1 MEEKKKKTR
10 RHVNSTAAR
19 FGMTRITK
27 KLELELYSWKFPKKL
42 YYKIVNSGK
51 YDDKEKY
58 LPFKEIKKAIST
70 IVTDIYYIAN
80 ISESALDYIWIYS
93 LEDNTEEIKDIIG
106 NWISEEL
113 KIENV
118 QELEELTA
126 KKQNIAITPE
136 KLLGNQKWIF
146 KTIYLSHIANSV
158 ANKLNVIVQE
168 GEEERE
174 ISFNVVQNPGSDKQ
188 RIVGKNIKP
197 FIKAKREYYFTYY
210 MDFIIDDKI
219 DKEYPVLLYKPG
231 LCRILTNIIRLRDNN
246 VNAYLLLS
254 EKSNEGK
261 SNNKIR
267 IIEVPIIS
275 PYSKDGKRIKLENP
289 DYDIWTLKA
298 LDKIGVNLPE
308 INELFSEPLKFL
320 QNGDK
325 SIMIRASSSI
335 RTLSNTKQGL
345 DFVNRSLLIE
355 KVNNIVIEEELNKEG
370 LIILDKIEGK
380 EKSLDNIGNDEE
392 KNIVIGILSNSIEI
406 NNLTNDIICG
416 LEDIEWF
423 NNRLNE
429 IGTESFKNLSI
440 LSQLKEK
447 FNINL
452 EILNLDF
459 KNLNLAGVKS
469 KNELIQALKSNF
481 NLSSIKNI
489 DNYIVEIE
497 SKEYYEQTGNFDP
510 KNTLRQEFCKLNK
523 RTQFINPADFSK
535 GKYKENYVNLMGK
548 IIASIKDILRQ
559 KGIIPYDIDSF
570 WIKQKIENKNTAYI
584 GLKYD
589 KDKKDLI
596 IVAVYKGKI
605 YAKSSDIDWIEYD
618 KFLLEQ
624 GKILKSELKEKDY
637 LINSLISLK
646 NLCNIEHF
654 IVFAYD
660 NFRLIDKKYNEI
672 FEGIKKVSDLYDI
685 TTIVKV
691 LDVESSPEWEVLE
704 KEEAVPSSRGKGLFK
719 YSDNVYFNIAP
730 KVSTTKKN
738 LTLEKLDKGKIV
750 YPEEIFRKEKA
761 QVIQIIKAKEGI
773 DNISIAKLNSIL
785 RSSSIQ
791 YDDYTYYPLP
801 LHLANL
807 AFEYC
812 MKDESKEKRRK
823 INYDD
828 VGENEITVEL
838 DDFVFEI
845 K

>member
-1 MEEKKKKTR
+1 MEGTKKKTR
-10 RHVNSTAAR
+10 RHVNATGAR
-19 FGMTRITK
+19 FGMTIITK
-27 KLELELYSWKFPKKL
+27 NLELELYSWKFPKTL
-42 YYKIVNSGK
+42 YYKIINSGK
-51 YDDKEKY
+51 YEDKEKY

-70 IVTDIYYIAN
+70 IVPDIYYMASIKEN
-80 ISESALDYIWIYS
+80 ALDYVWIYS

-113 KIENV
+113 KIQNV
-118 QELEELTA
+118 EELEELTA
-126 KKQNIAITPE
+126 KKQNIIITPE

-146 KTIYLSHIANSV
+146 KTIYLSHIANTV
-158 ANKLNVIVQE
+158 ANKLNVIVKAE
-168 GEEERE
+168 EEERE

-197 FIKAKREYYFTYY
+197 FIKGNKEYYFTYY
-210 MDFIIDDKI
+210 MDFIIEDKI
-219 DKEYPVLLYKPG
+219 DKEYPILLYKPG
-231 LCRILTNIIRLRDNN
+231 LCRILTNTIKLRDNN
-246 VNAYLLLS
+246 INSYLLLS

-267 IIEVPIIS
+267 IVEVPIIS

-289 DYDIWTLKA
+289 DYDRWTLKA

-308 INELFSEPLKFL
+308 ISELLNEPLKFL

-345 DFVNRSLLIE
+345 DFVNRSLLIK
-355 KVNNIVIEEELNKEG
+355 KVNNIIIEENFNKED
-370 LIILDKIEGK
+370 LIILDKIEGR
-380 EKSLDNIGNDEE
+380 EKSLDNIENSEE
-392 KNIVIGILSNSIEI
+392 KNIIVGVISNSIEI
-406 NNLTNDIICG
+406 HNLTNDIICG
-416 LEDIEWF
+416 LENIEWF
-423 NNRLNE
+423 NNKLEE
-429 IGTESFKNLSI
+429 IGTKSFKNLSI

-452 EILNLDF
+452 KILNLDS
-459 KNLNLAGVKS
+459 KNLKLAGIKS
-469 KNELIQALKSNF
+469 KEELIQILNSNHDL
-481 NLSSIKNI
+481 NLTNNI
-489 DNYIVEIE
+489 EDYIVEIE

-510 KNTLRQEFCKLNK
+510 KSTLRQEFCKLNK
-523 RTQFINPADFSK
+523 RTQFINPVDFSK

-559 KGIIPYDIDSF
+559 KGVIPYDIDSF

-589 KDKKDLI
+589 KEKRDLI

-624 GKILKSELKEKDY
+624 GKISKSELKEKDY

-654 IVFAYD
+654 VVFAYD
-660 NFRLIDKKYNEI
+660 NFRLIDNRYNEI
-672 FEGIKKVSDLYDI
+672 LESIKKVSDLYDI
-685 TTIVKV
+685 TSIIKV
-691 LDVESSPEWEVLE
+691 LDSESSPEWEVLE
-704 KEEAVPSSRGKGLFK
+704 KEEAIPSSRVKGIFK

-730 KVSTTKKN
+730 KVSSTKKN
-738 LTLEKLDKGKIV
+738 LDLVKLDKGKIV

-761 QVIQIIKAKEGI
+761 QVIQIVKAKEGI
-773 DNISIAKLNSIL
+773 DNINIAKLNSIL
-785 RSSSIQ
+785 RGSSIQ

-812 MKDESKEKRRK
+812 MKVDWKEKRK
-823 INYDD
+823 KSNYCD
-828 VGENEITVEL
+828 VDENKITVEA
-838 DDFVFEI
+838 DDFLFEV